1 MVCII
6 VNVLLVSLAQIVKK
20 LSTIVTQIP
29 AKMEELVLP
38 SMIHTRALVHQVIA
52 ERTVKLILMNVTQ
65 TPAKMEQHVPN
76 QPRTTL

>member
-1 MVCII
+1 
-6 VNVLLVSLAQIVKK
+6 VNVLLVSLVKIAK
-20 LSTIVTQIP
+20 NPLTIVTQIP

-38 SMIHTRALVHQVIA
+38 LMIHTRALVHQVIA
-52 ERTVKLILMNVTQ
+52 ERTVKKILMNVTQ

>member
-6 VNVLLVSLAQIVKK
+6 VNARQVSLAQIVKK

-38 SMIHTRALVHQVIA
+38 SMIHTRALVHLVIQ
-52 ERTVKLILMNVTQ
+52 EQIVNLIPTNVTQ
-65 TPAKMEQHVPN
+65 IPA
-76 QPRTTL
+76 